1 MPSSTTR
8 HVSPSGL
15 LIAAGVLT
23 VLATLA
29 GFAARFWWIFELS
42 SHFRVQYALFLSLG
56 ALALLVWRRY
66 CWVTVFAVFALMN
79 IATIAPRLLPVVAA
93 STDSAGPIFRALLA
107 NVHSGNRDDDRIRH
121 AITTTNPDFIMLL
134 EVTPWLM
141 ERLANLR
148 DRYPYRIAEPR
159 EDNFGIALFSRWPI
173 LNAAVMQIGPAGL
186 PSIRTVLDS
195 GGCRFTLLGTHP
207 PPPVSA
213 ELAQDRNDQLADLA
227 RLVRQTRQPTLLLGD
242 LNLSPWSPYFA
253 QLLADSGL
261 QDSAAGRSI
270 QASWPVAWPPLWI
283 PIDHALYSDGIRI
296 RYRETG
302 PAIGSD
308 HYPVIVDF
316 QVVSGP

>member
-8 HVSPSGL
+8 HVSLSGL

-148 DRYPYRIAEPR
+148 DRYPYQIAEPR
-159 EDNFGIALFSRWPI
+159 EDNFGIVLFSRLPL
-173 LNAAVMQIGPAGL
+173 LNTAVMRIGPAGL

-253 QLLADSGL
+253 QLLADAGL
-261 QDSAAGRSI
+261 QDSATGRSI
-270 QASWPVAWPPLWI
+270 QASWPVAWPLLWI